1 MGTDMRA
8 YFGRLSRHRCYI
20 HGAAVH
26 RQVSARRPAPRRPGT
41 RLGEV
46 VTHLLRAA
54 PTRVGT
60 TLRRKRE
67 SDSLDGTPP
76 RAWGRQSDQEPEPGI
91 CRYTPTRVGTTPR
104 YGRRGFEMA
113 VHPQACGD
121 DGGDARAWSRL
132 RGTPPRAW
140 GRLQIF
146 LRLLRH
152 RRYTPTRVGTTCRP
166 PVRVSRRS
174 VHPHAR

>member
-26 RQVSARRPAPRRPGT
+26 RQVSARRPAPRSPGT
-41 RLGEV
+41 RLAEV
-46 VTHLLRAA
+46 VTHPLRAA

-67 SDSLDGTPP
+67 TDSLDGTPP
-76 RAWGRQSDQEPEPGI
+76 RAGGGLVGRPRLRSFV
-91 CRYTPTRVGTTPR
+91 RYTPTRVGTTPR

-113 VHPQACGD
+113 VHPHARGD
-121 DGGDARAWSRL
+121 DAPRSTISRKAS
-132 RGTPPRAW
+132 GTPPR
-140 GRLQIF
+140 
-146 LRLLRH
+146 
-152 RRYTPTRVGTTCRP
+152 
-166 PVRVSRRS
+166 
-174 VHPHAR
+174 

>member
-20 HGAAVH
+20 HGVAVH

-76 RAWGRQSDQEPEPGI
+76 RAWRRRPAVNHFSPGQ
-91 CRYTPTRVGTTPR
+91 RYTPTRVGTTDAVSLH
-104 YGRRGFEMA
+104 GFLGA
-113 VHPQACGD
+113 VH
-121 DGGDARAWSRL
+121 
-132 RGTPPRAW
+132 
-140 GRLQIF
+140 
-146 LRLLRH
+146 
-152 RRYTPTRVGTTCRP
+152 
-166 PVRVSRRS
+166 
-174 VHPHAR
+174 

>member
-46 VTHLLRAA
+46 VTHPLRAA
-54 PTRVGT
+54 PTRLGA

-76 RAWGRQSDQEPEPGI
+76 RAWGRLVGRPRLRSFV
-91 CRYTPTRVGTTPR
+91 RYTPTRVGTTVLCQVQH
-104 YGRRGFEMA
+104 GSA
-113 VHPQACGD
+113 A
-121 DGGDARAWSRL
+121 
-132 RGTPPRAW
+132 
-140 GRLQIF
+140 
-146 LRLLRH
+146 
-152 RRYTPTRVGTTCRP
+152 
-166 PVRVSRRS
+166 
-174 VHPHAR
+174 VHPHARGDDPPSHSRTP

>member
-76 RAWGRQSDQEPEPGI
+76 RAWGRRRGMAGVVSKW
-91 CRYTPTRVGTTPR
+91 RYTPTR
-104 YGRRGFEMA
+104 
-113 VHPQACGD
+113 
-121 DGGDARAWSRL
+121 
-132 RGTPPRAW
+132 
-140 GRLQIF
+140 
-146 LRLLRH
+146 
-152 RRYTPTRVGTTCRP
+152 
-166 PVRVSRRS
+166 
-174 VHPHAR
+174 